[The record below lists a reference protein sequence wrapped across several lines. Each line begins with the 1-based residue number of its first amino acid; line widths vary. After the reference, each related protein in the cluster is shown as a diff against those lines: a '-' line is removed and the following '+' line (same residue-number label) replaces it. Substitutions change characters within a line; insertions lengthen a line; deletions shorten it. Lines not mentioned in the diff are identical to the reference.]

1 MAGFLGESHANRGEA
16 PVAALSAFFKEV
28 TFTPSKCTH
37 YNQNQH
43 HFRDVDGTIQ
53 SFDSDDVEIDEE
65 IISNHSNN
73 TGEVMT
79 E

>member
-1 MAGFLGESHANRGEA
+1 LGESYANRGDA

-28 TFTPSKCTH
+28 TFSPSKCTH

-53 SFDSDDVEIDEE
+53 FFDVDDVEIDEE
-65 IISNHSNN
+65 VSNHRNN
-73 TGEVMT
+73 SGEVRT